1 MSLQNSQE
9 KIDRRFKKLTDVYDG
24 ELRKNKTKVS
34 LNIVDK
40 QRGIPYMKAE
50 KTFEERFCDMCPFNI
65 GKPCIDTGSNK
76 VPPNK

>member
-1 MSLQNSQE
+1 MSVQNSQE

-24 ELRKNKTKVS
+24 ELRKNKTKVN
-34 LNIVDK
+34 LNIFDK
-40 QRGIPYMKAE
+40 QKHKPYMKGQ
-50 KTFEERFCDMCPFNI
+50 KTLEEGFCDMCPFNI